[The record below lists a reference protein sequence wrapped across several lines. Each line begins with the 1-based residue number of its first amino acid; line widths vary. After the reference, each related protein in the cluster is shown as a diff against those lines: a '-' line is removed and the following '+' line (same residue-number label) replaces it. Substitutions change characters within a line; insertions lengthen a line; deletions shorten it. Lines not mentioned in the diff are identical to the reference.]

1 MIICKN
7 VLIIEDKNEVLES
20 QKEEEEEE
28 EGEEQS

>member
-1 MIICKN
+1 MIKCKN